1 MQIHTRLN
9 LMIAYTAVVALGL
22 VLPALCCPAHGQS
35 AGSVPP
41 PTITDITAI
50 LDQQKPD
57 PVAIDKIHSAADAT
71 SPPGIDERA
80 SVRFLYDRA
89 DARSLLGRQVEAIA
103 DIDSALKLK
112 SHLDPNE
119 ICYLLWSKGVDEAYL
134 GDHKGTLQAF
144 LALAHYAD
152 QPGVRGWLF
161 NAYKSIVERLIA
173 MGDLRQAES
182 YVGRAKAL
190 FAESQSWPKHHA
202 GWPALVEQATGHL
215 YEAKGQ
221 YREAEAAYHRAE
233 LARRKAVT
241 ETPGGSQLLQGAHG
255 AHMGVLSLDTLVVDQ
270 ARMKLRLGRLS
281 EAEADVRRALLSRLT
296 AVGKYGIGTPGI
308 VNDLAD
314 VLIEQGRINEAEQ
327 LIRTALEIHR
337 SIGVARDSQPAVSTL
352 ARLAAVLRMEARY
365 QEASEIFQ
373 EIDAATQLWD
383 SARRD
388 RLLLSGYRIYTL
400 YETGHMDAGI
410 EVARSLLA
418 RNSAR
423 FGEKHY
429 NTALAH
435 GFLAVGLARD
445 GQDVEAVREFTA
457 AIPILLSASFESDR
471 DDSGPVPARD
481 LRLRTIAETYIALL
495 ARTQV
500 DISGAR
506 GAEAFRVADEIRRR
520 SVQQAIL
527 ASGARAVVNDPSLA
541 ELVRREQDL
550 RGQISA
556 QLLVLNNAL
565 ALPSEERDDKAA
577 HQLSADIDQLKVDL
591 SKARQDIARKF
602 PHYSDWIDPKPATLD
617 DIKTALR
624 PGEALLS
631 FYLSRRG
638 NFVWAIPKEGSVA
651 FAQIDAPLSDIA
663 RRVRLLR
670 KTLDPQARVP
680 FDLSA
685 AYELYSL
692 LLRPVES
699 GWQSAQNLIVV
710 ANGPLGLLPL
720 SVLPTEAQSDPGGQA
735 PYRKVPWLARSHA
748 ITVLPSAFS
757 LKALRELPIDGRA
770 NGPYIGFGDPLLNG
784 DPTRFIQD
792 ADDARLAREKRCP
805 TIVPVTSLADGPS
818 VTRDSIRSG
827 NGVAD
832 LADLRS
838 WAPLP
843 ETADE
848 LCDVAQNL
856 GVDPAMHLY
865 IGARATE
872 TEVKRLSA
880 DGTLAKY
887 RIVHFATHG
896 AVADQ
901 LPGMSEPGLILTP
914 PEKQTEIDD
923 GYLSASEIGALKLD
937 AEWVI
942 LSACNTAA
950 GGSQGAEALS
960 GLARAFFYAGARSLL
975 VSHWQVASD
984 TTVKLITKA
993 IAELKADP
1001 KIGRAEALRR
1011 SMLAII
1017 DTGKDYEAHPAFW
1030 APFVL
1035 VGEGGAG
1042 R

>member
-1 MQIHTRLN
+1 
-9 LMIAYTAVVALGL
+9 
-22 VLPALCCPAHGQS
+22 
-35 AGSVPP
+35 VPP

-50 LDQQKPD
+50 LDRQKPD

-71 SPPGIDERA
+71 FPPGIGERA
-80 SVRFLYDRA
+80 LVRFLYDRA

-112 SHLDPNE
+112 SYLDPKE
-119 ICYLLWSKGVDEAYL
+119 ICYLLWSKGVDTAYQ
-134 GDHKGTLQAF
+134 GDAKGTLQAF

-161 NAYKSIVERLIA
+161 TSYKWIAQRLIA

-190 FAESQSWPKHHA
+190 FAESQSWPKHRA
-202 GWPALVEQATGHL
+202 GWSAQVELATALL

-233 LARRKAVT
+233 LARRKAMT

-255 AHMGVLSLDTLVVDQ
+255 AHMGELSLDSLVVDQ

-281 EAEADVRRALLSRLT
+281 EAEVDVRRALLSRLT

-308 VNDLAD
+308 VNDLAY

-337 SIGVARDSQPAVSTL
+337 SIGVARDSQPVVSTL
-352 ARLAAVLRMEARY
+352 AKLAAVLQLEERY

-373 EIDAATQLWD
+373 EIDAATLSWD

-388 RLLLSGYRIYTL
+388 QLLLTGYRIYTL

-410 EVARSLLA
+410 EAARSLLA

-435 GFLAVGLARD
+435 GFLAVGLARN
-445 GQDVEAVREFTA
+445 GHDVEAVREFTA
-457 AIPILLSASFESDR
+457 AIPILLSASHESDR
-471 DDSGPVPARD
+471 DDSGPLPARD
-481 LRLRTIAETYIALL
+481 RRLRGIVETYIALL

-500 DISGAR
+500 DFSAAR
-506 GAEAFRVADEIRRR
+506 AAEAFRVADEIRLR

-527 ASGARAVVNDPSLA
+527 ASGARAVVNDPRLA

-550 RGQISA
+550 RGQITA

-577 HQLSADIDQLKVDL
+577 QQLSADIDQLKADL

-617 DIKTALR
+617 DIKAALR

-638 NFVWAIPKEGSVA
+638 NFVWAIPKDGSVA
-651 FAQIDAPLSDIA
+651 FAEIDAPINDIA

-670 KTLDPQARVP
+670 KTLDPQARIP

-685 AYELYSL
+685 AYRLYSL

-699 GWQSAQNLIVV
+699 GWQSAQSLIVV

-720 SVLPTEAQSDPGGQA
+720 SVLPTAEAQSDPGGQSQFA
-735 PYRKVPWLARSHA
+735 PYREVPWLARSHA

-757 LKALRELPIDGRA
+757 LKVLRDLPTDSRA
-770 NGPYIGFGDPLLNG
+770 NEPYIGFGDPLLNG
-784 DPTRFIQD
+784 DPTRFMQD

-805 TIVPVTSLADGPS
+805 TIVPEVVTSSADGPS

-827 NGVAD
+827 NGAAD

-848 LCDVAQNL
+848 LCDVAENL
-856 GVDPAMHLY
+856 GVDPATHLY

-880 DGTLAKY
+880 DGALAKY

-984 TTVKLITKA
+984 STVKLITKA

-1001 KIGRAEALRR
+1001 NIGRAEALRR